1 MKKRQSGLNL
11 RMLFF
16 VLLFS
21 GIFPSGPLVMA
32 DETEALKKEVETLK
46 KQVNDLGGR
55 LDKAEIHTATDKLS
69 LGYELK
75 TTAWSIHQDDALM
88 APSALVNGFFVNY
101 DGTPFGGFN
110 GATLNQF
117 QTALANMAMGGM
129 IPPAEKYDADND
141 ILYTSRFRMNLKSKV
156 NDNLNFMGRFSAY
169 KVWGDSTGVN
179 FNHGSMSDVSLD
191 GTTASVPRGD
201 TVHLERAYMNYKNE
215 IGAVPYNFSLG
226 RRPSTEGPPLE
237 YGVNALEGGS
247 PFGAVI
253 NWQFDGASLNFDL
266 EDVTGV
272 PGASFKL
279 CYGVGFESDY
289 GNSGSMSSNPQVDD
303 VHLMGFISELYNND
317 MTSLGLMYAYAPGL
331 TDGFAGT
338 TVMPFIVS
346 KADMN
351 RDGLSEYYFEPNSGG
366 YISRMEPSENIGDWQ
381 AASLLLRTSLEKLSG
396 THLFL
401 SSSWSN
407 TNPSKVSEMPFYEMM
422 GMGLLSS
429 NGDLET
435 HDGYSVY
442 TGCQIPMPGSG
453 KLGLE
458 YNWGSKYWFNFTGAE
473 DSLAGSKLAA
483 RGQVF
488 ETYYHQPVVGD
499 HFFLTAGGR
508 YYDYDY
514 TGSGNPLGAPVKISD
529 VMSTDALFPVT
540 DTVWDI
546 YLSATMKF

>member
-1 MKKRQSGLNL
+1 MKRNELEFNL
-11 RMLFF
+11 RKLFAS
-16 VLLFS
+16 LLVA
-21 GIFPSGPLVMA
+21 GAILYGPMVMA
-32 DETEALKKEVETLK
+32 DETETMKKEVETLK
-46 KQVNDLGGR
+46 KEMADLGSR
-55 LDKAEIHTATDKLS
+55 VDKTEMHTATDKLA

-75 TTAWSIHQDDALM
+75 TTAWSIHQKDALT
-88 APSALVNGFFVNY
+88 APSALVNGFFANF

-110 GATLNQF
+110 GATLEQF
-117 QTALANMAMGGM
+117 QSALGNMAMAGM
-129 IPPAEKYDADND
+129 IPKAETYDADND
-141 ILYTSRFRMNLKSKV
+141 IIYTSRFRMTMKSKV
-156 NDNLNFMGRFSAY
+156 NNNLNFMGRLSAY

-179 FNHGSMSDVSLD
+179 FNHGGMSDVSLD

-201 TVHLERAYMNYKNE
+201 AVHLERAYMNYKNT
-215 IGAVPYNFSLG
+215 IGEVPYNFSLG

-237 YGVNALEGGS
+237 YGANSLEGGS

-253 NWQFDGASLNFDL
+253 NWQFDGASLSFDL
-266 EDVTGV
+266 EEVTGV
-272 PGASFKL
+272 PGSSFKL
-279 CYGVGFESDY
+279 CYGLGFESDY
-289 GNSGSMSSNPQVDD
+289 GNSGAMASNPQVDD

-317 MTSLGLMYAYAPGL
+317 VTSIGLMYAYAPGL

-346 KADMN
+346 KMDMN
-351 RDGLSEYYFEPNSGG
+351 KDGVSEYYFEPNSGA

-381 AASLLLRTSLEKLSG
+381 AASLLLRTTPEILNG

-401 SSSWSN
+401 SGSWSN
-407 TNPSKVSEMPFYEMM
+407 TNPSNISKIPFYEMM

-429 NGDLET
+429 NGDLSN
-435 HDGYSVY
+435 HDGYSLY
-442 TGCQIPMPGSG
+442 TGCQIPMPGQG
-453 KLGLE
+453 ALGLE

-488 ETYYHQPVVGD
+488 EAYYHQPVVGD

-508 YYDYDY
+508 YYDYEY
-514 TGSGNPLGAPVKISD
+514 TGSGNPLGAPVKIDD
-529 VMSTDALFPVT
+529 VMATDALFPVT